1 MQNTW
6 YSPWT
11 LLFFHTPSN
20 VSTLNW
26 YLYTIYVYQRLIG
39 NPYHDIH
46 MHILQHED
54 FLSDIS
60 F

>member
-6 YSPWT
+6 YSSWT
-11 LLFFHTPSN
+11 SFFHTPSN
-20 VSTLNW
+20 VSTL

-46 MHILQHED
+46 MHIL
-54 FLSDIS
+54 
-60 F
+60 

>member
-20 VSTLNW
+20 VSTLYHDKSENW

-39 NPYHDIH
+39 NPYHGIH
-46 MHILQHED
+46 MHIL
-54 FLSDIS
+54 
-60 F
+60 

>member
-20 VSTLNW
+20 VSTLYW

-46 MHILQHED
+46 MHIL
-54 FLSDIS
+54 
-60 F
+60 